1 MVFLSYINHFFIMEL
16 TEWANAF
23 VGSTYFSILMILFI
37 IEIGLLLRLTF
48 TRHNDDVYRHKP
60 DE

>member
-1 MVFLSYINHFFIMEL
+1 MEL
-16 TEWANAF
+16 SEWANAF

-37 IEIGLLLRLTF
+37 IGIGLLLRLTF